1 MAGVAGSPGEPME
14 ELMTGKGE
22 PRLATGELREEVMAE
37 PIMEG
42 WWRGAE
48 GSGGGGEA
56 LRDELSGLR
65 QSEGRGWGG

>member
-22 PRLATGELREEVMAE
+22 PKLATGELREEVMAE

-42 WWRGAE
+42 
-48 GSGGGGEA
+48 
-56 LRDELSGLR
+56 
-65 QSEGRGWGG
+65 